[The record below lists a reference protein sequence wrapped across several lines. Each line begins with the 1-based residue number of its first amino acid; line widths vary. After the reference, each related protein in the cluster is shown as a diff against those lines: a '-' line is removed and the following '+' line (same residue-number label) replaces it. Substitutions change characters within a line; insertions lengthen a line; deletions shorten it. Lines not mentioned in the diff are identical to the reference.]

1 MKKLFVS
8 LMAVAALVSCSK
20 DNEEGI
26 ALDSK
31 NKSVSITIENALPAG
46 RADFTGGE
54 TTAQGE
60 AKVAQAT
67 SLKVLF
73 AKEDGTIL
81 KELSLTAQG
90 STNDNHDD
98 IGSSEYVAAADNG
111 QGEGTYTWHNVP
123 WSVTKIA
130 VVRYENGDIND
141 GNVVEGTTKLT
152 DVEDAAKSEE
162 INVARPASTIV
173 LYASK
178 KLTDSKDTHRVG
190 DVIYHVWE
198 AEVTVAPALARFE
211 IDRVYCQ
218 DLGTH
223 EDNAGTEYSF
233 DELDILSMVWT
244 AAGQNG
250 KTYDVPV
257 TKSIVRGKNEDGSD
271 KVTPI
276 VGTLKSELV
285 GEGDAQTTTMVKPAT
300 GVWSWNVN
308 PATTQFG
315 SMVVDMNAYAYDY
328 TLNDNHTPLTITK
341 LAANANGSGDV
352 EFEAGCVYKMSIDF
366 QEKNIADDDKLC
378 VQVTVAIDSWS
389 VQTVY
394 PVFSK

>member
-20 DNEEGI
+20 EEDGGI

-31 NKSVSITIENALPAG
+31 NKTVSITIENALPAG

-81 KELSLTAQG
+81 RELSLTAQG
-90 STNDNHDD
+90 STDNTHK
-98 IGSSEYVAAADNG
+98 GVNSEYVAATANPQD
-111 QGEGTYTWHNVP
+111 EGTYTWHNVP

-130 VVRYENGDIND
+130 VVRYEAGDINK
-141 GNVVEGTTKLT
+141 GSVVEGTTNLE
-152 DVEDAAKSEE
+152 DVEKAAKSEAL
-162 INVARPASTIV
+162 NVARPASTIV
-173 LYASK
+173 LYASE
-178 KLTDSKDTHRVG
+178 KLTDSKNTHRVD

-198 AEVTVAPALARFE
+198 ASVKVAPALARFE
-211 IDRVYCQ
+211 IDRVYCE

-223 EDNAGTEYSF
+223 PDNKGTEYSY

-244 AAGQNG
+244 AAGKDG

-257 TKSIVRGKNEDGSD
+257 NKTIVRGQDKDGKD
-271 KVTPI
+271 IVTPI
-276 VGTLKSELV
+276 VGTLKSALV
-285 GEGDAQTTTMVKPAT
+285 GEGDEQTTTMVKPTT
-300 GVWSWNVN
+300 GVWSWNID

-315 SMVVDMNAYAYDY
+315 SMKVDMNAYAYDY
-328 TLNDNHTPLTITK
+328 KLQDNNTPLTITK
-341 LAANANGSGDV
+341 LAANADGSGDV

-366 QEKNIADDDKLC
+366 LEKNIADDDKLC